1 MVSQKSRDTFF
12 SLRKNTSS
20 ISHQKKQPKIT
31 FFLKRSCEQFSKYSA
46 FSLCAKTLPNNRDK
60 FRGFFNHPADGLTF
74 FMRDLHFADLHAPSI
89 SQARF
94 VQFRSEHSAQRLV
107 DIYLLHDR
115 SNPFRMK
122 GALLYRYVVLYP
134 CALRGFLSTPPGQ
147 RLREVFGT
155 AFRPRGLHPLAAL

>member
-12 SLRKNTSS
+12 SLRKNTPS

-60 FRGFFNHPADGLTF
+60 FRGFFNHPADDLTF
-74 FMRDLHFADLHAPSI
+74 FMRDLHFADLHASSI

-122 GALLYRYVVLYP
+122 GALLYCNSAQANLSIGQAGRHWEYT
-134 CALRGFLSTPPGQ
+134 AESGFSLPANADS
-147 RLREVFGT
+147 
-155 AFRPRGLHPLAAL
+155 